1 MVTMLPPNNGGYITS
16 SFSPNETAKANIY
29 KIFAQSSTVRAS
41 QVGKHN
47 QYVGYYGVTQK
58 TDKSFRITPML
69 LPLLGVDD
77 SAGSEV
83 NVFATTLSN
92 SATDGRAVLVP
103 YDDMIGSTIR
113 LVSHEFAKTLP
124 PKIPKGKPF
133 LNTVTKLA
141 PIKDLLPADSNTT
154 KYVLVLCP
162 NTLGIPAG
170 ETETNK
176 GTLDDNMAEHFRDL
190 GKHAIAWANMVTD
203 MAEGVLPFEPELQTL
218 AVTHKADFG
227 THFPKYTSAITLTTS
242 QAMHF
247 STPPAVEDDDDAITA
262 TIQEL
267 RAQMKAAALRN
278 MAAASPADPI
288 GINVDMADMDSVI
301 GLGAKPAT
309 SATNTD
315 RQQAKLRLLCA
326 SYCETTG
333 VTLFDLRDEI
343 TDVLADRKENQAE
356 SISNQLAATSNGLAL
371 TMDAI
376 NRAANWPLA
385 YADTP

>member
-1 MVTMLPPNNGGYITS
+1 
-16 SFSPNETAKANIY
+16 
-29 KIFAQSSTVRAS
+29 
-41 QVGKHN
+41 
-47 QYVGYYGVTQK
+47 
-58 TDKSFRITPML
+58 
-69 LPLLGVDD
+69 
-77 SAGSEV
+77 
-83 NVFATTLSN
+83 
-92 SATDGRAVLVP
+92 
-103 YDDMIGSTIR
+103 
-113 LVSHEFAKTLP
+113 
-124 PKIPKGKPF
+124 
-133 LNTVTKLA
+133 
-141 PIKDLLPADSNTT
+141 
-154 KYVLVLCP
+154 
-162 NTLGIPAG
+162 
-170 ETETNK
+170 
-176 GTLDDNMAEHFRDL
+176 
-190 GKHAIAWANMVTD
+190 
-203 MAEGVLPFEPELQTL
+203 
-218 AVTHKADFG
+218 
-227 THFPKYTSAITLTTS
+227 
-242 QAMHF
+242 
-247 STPPAVEDDDDAITA
+247 
-262 TIQEL
+262 
-267 RAQMKAAALRN
+267 MKAAALRN